1 MKYHPKRNLQPLYPA
16 EKTDYG
22 EMLKKIKEYG
32 INAEPTV
39 WQYDTEKYRHD
50 KFIEILFWC
59 LKMYNTPVVLNRIR
73 SQSYFNSKIDKEI
86 YYAYDIARQ
95 NIGNSSNSKPEYK
108 LTPMD
113 WGQLLSEVTLKYS
126 KEFVVLNMTDDTYLG
141 GDLTGSHELDEDV
154 FRRSDC
160 FFNLLDADIKTRE
173 YKKKLTVHIENR
185 PRLYLRDSNY
195 ENLNRGSVLPFIEMR
210 CSKNL
215 TYELVEQQFN
225 LLFENSNRTHVIFF
239 GFDCIDYG
247 HASIVAEWY
256 KLHLSNSDFFVAV
269 YFSIKNPIIYSIFQK
284 ALSSIDFVCEDAPT
298 DTYDCPRTFVGNMN
312 YVRKTLQPVTNTLRP
327 VTNTLYQYGINAPYR
342 LAQGITYPFYS
353 SSKYA
358 NTKRNHYTQ
367 QPHLSYGRARG
378 GKRRGGKRKTRRP
391 KTKWNKTFKKK

>member
-1 MKYHPKRNLQPLYPA
+1 L
-16 EKTDYG
+16 
-22 EMLKKIKEYG
+22 
-32 INAEPTV
+32 
-39 WQYDTEKYRHD
+39 
-50 KFIEILFWC
+50 
-59 LKMYNTPVVLNRIR
+59 
-73 SQSYFNSKIDKEI
+73 
-86 YYAYDIARQ
+86 
-95 NIGNSSNSKPEYK
+95 
-108 LTPMD
+108 
-113 WGQLLSEVTLKYS
+113 GQLLSEVTLKYS

-141 GDLTGSHELDEDV
+141 GDLTGSHQLDEDV

-160 FFNLLDADIKTRE
+160 FFNLLDADLKTRE
-173 YKKKLTVHIENR
+173 YSTKLTVHIENR

-225 LLFENSNRTHVIFF
+225 LLGQNSNRKHVIFF

-256 KLHLSNSDFFVAV
+256 KHHLSKNDFVAV
-269 YFSIKNPIIYSIFQK
+269 YFSIKNPIIYSIFQN
-284 ALSSIDFVCEDAPT
+284 ALGSMFVCEDAPT

-342 LAQGITYPFYS
+342 LARGITYPFFS
-353 SSKYA
+353 NSQERIHT
-358 NTKRNHYTQ
+358 NPNHFTQ
-367 QPHLSYGRARG
+367 PSYLSYGRARG
-378 GKRRGGKRKTRRP
+378 GRGKTKRR